1 MTLLLKK
8 LLRKMAVLTI
18 KKYQPG
24 IIAITG
30 TVGKTSTKEAIYTI
44 LRSVR
49 KVRANSANFNNEISL
64 PLTILGSWTKIEQ
77 PAIFFWFKVIFTA
90 LNNLLIETD
99 YPELLI
105 LEYTADRPG
114 DIKYLLTI
122 ARPQI
127 SVITAVGDIPV
138 HVEFYASPEHVARE
152 KARLVE
158 ALPINGFA
166 VLNADD
172 LMVLQMKE
180 RTRAHLITFGFD
192 ETADLRISAYEAHNE
207 QLPLGGWKPAGI
219 TFKLEYGGNFLP
231 LRLAGVFGKAQ
242 AYALAGAAAVAIIY
256 GMNLL
261 KIGEAAQYY
270 EAPAQRLKLLA
281 GIKGAYILDDSYNAS
296 PLSMAAALET
306 VGTLKAKRKVA
317 VLGDM
322 LELGEYTMSAHEEV
336 GRQAARVFDVL
347 VTVGSRARLIAEA
360 AAKTKFD
367 KEQIFSY
374 DTAEEAGPAVQGI
387 MEKGDLVLVKASRG
401 IHLEK
406 VVEKIKYKAVIV

>member
-8 LLRKMAVLTI
+8 LLRKLAVLTI

-49 KVRANSANFNNEISL
+49 KVRASSANFNNEIGL
-64 PLTILGSWTKIEQ
+64 PLTVLGPWTKLER
-77 PAIFFWFKVIFTA
+77 PLIFFWPKVIFTA
-90 LNNLLIETD
+90 LNNLLTETD

-105 LEYTADRPG
+105 LEYAADRPG

-138 HVEFYASPEHVARE
+138 HVEFYASPEHLARE

-158 ALPINGFA
+158 ALPITGFA
-166 VLNADD
+166 VLNSDD
-172 LMVLQMKE
+172 PMVLQMKE

-192 ETADLRISAYEAHNE
+192 ERADLRLSAYEVRNE
-207 QLPLGGWKPAGI
+207 ELPLGGWKPAGI

-242 AYALAGAAAVAIIY
+242 AYALAAGAAVATIY

-270 EAPAQRLKLLA
+270 EAPGQRFKLLP
-281 GIKGAYILDDSYNAS
+281 GIKGSYILDDSYNAS
-296 PLSMAAALET
+296 PLSMTAAFET
-306 VGTLKAKRKVA
+306 VRALRAKRKVA

-322 LELGEYTMSAHEEV
+322 LELGEYTIIAHEEA
-336 GRQAARVFDVL
+336 GRLAARVFDL
-347 VTVGSRARLIAEA
+347 LITVGSRSRLMADAARKAGL
-360 AAKTKFD
+360 D
-367 KEQIFSY
+367 KKLIFSY
-374 DTAEEAGPAVQGI
+374 DTAAEAAVAAQTLI
-387 MEKGDLVLVKASRG
+387 EKGDLILVKASRG
-401 IHLEK
+401 IGLEK
-406 VVEKIKYKAVIV
+406 VVGEIKYRIND